1 MVEHGRSPDAAAAS
15 EGGSASPSTP
25 STPDQRPAWG
35 ESTVVLLNRYRSGD
49 ADALNV
55 LYARYLGPLRRWAR
69 GRLPQ
74 WARDVGDT
82 EDLVQDTLV
91 QVLGR
96 LDTFEARGDGALGGY
111 LRQAILNRI
120 VDKVRRRRPMV
131 VPELP
136 TDVAGTDPSPLEQLI
151 GKHTIDRYDAA
162 LARLKPEEREAVVGR
177 LEFGMSYAELAVAIG
192 KNSADAA
199 RMAVTRALLKV
210 AEEMRDA

>member
-1 MVEHGRSPDAAAAS
+1 M
-15 EGGSASPSTP
+15 
-25 STPDQRPAWG
+25 
-35 ESTVVLLNRYRSGD
+35 VLLDRYRGGD
-49 ADALNV
+49 AEALNV

-96 LDTFEARGDGALGGY
+96 LDNFEARGTGALGGY

-120 VDKVRRRRPMV
+120 VDKVRRRRPAL

-136 TDVAGTDPSPLEQLI
+136 AELAAIGPSPLEELI
-151 GKHTIDRYDAA
+151 GRQTLDRYEAA
-162 LARLKPEEREAVVGR
+162 LAALKPEEREAVVGR
-177 LEFGMSYAELAVAIG
+177 LEFGMSYAELAVTLG

-199 RMAVTRALLKV
+199 RMAVTRALLKI

>member
-1 MVEHGRSPDAAAAS
+1 MVEHGRSPGAAAAPGR
-15 EGGSASPSTP
+15 GGAPPDPPS
-25 STPDQRPAWG
+25 SQDQGPCA
-35 ESTVVLLNRYRSGD
+35 ESTVVLLDRYRAGD
-49 ADALNV
+49 SEALNL

-96 LDTFEARGDGALGGY
+96 LDTFEARGNGALGGY

-120 VDKVRRRRPMV
+120 VDKVRRRRPTLV
-131 VPELP
+131 SELP
-136 TDVAGTDPSPLEQLI
+136 VDVATLEPSPLEQLI
-151 GKHTIDRYDAA
+151 GKQTLDRYDAA
-162 LARLKPEEREAVVGR
+162 LAALKPEEREAVVAR
-177 LEFGMSYAELAVAIG
+177 LELGLSYAELSVALG
-192 KNSADAA
+192 KSSPDAA

-210 AEEMRDA
+210 AEVMRDA

>member
-1 MVEHGRSPDAAAAS
+1 MAEHGRSPDAAAAP
-15 EGGSASPSTP
+15 GNGASPGSSSP
-25 STPDQRPAWG
+25 QDHRPAWG
-35 ESTVVLLNRYRSGD
+35 ESTVVLLGRYRAGD
-49 ADALNV
+49 AEALNV

-120 VDKVRRRRPMV
+120 IDKVRRRRPALV
-131 VPELP
+131 GELP
-136 TDVAGTDPSPLEQLI
+136 TDVAAIDPSPLEQLI
-151 GKHTIDRYDAA
+151 GKQTLDRYDTA
-162 LARLKPEEREAVVGR
+162 LAALKPEEREAVVGR
-177 LEFGMSYAELAVAIG
+177 LEFGMSYPELAVALG

-199 RMAVTRALLKV
+199 RMAVTRALLKI
-210 AEEMRDA
+210 AEVMRDA